1 MQSRLFPAIAVA
13 LLLVVSG
20 CLATA
25 PGTGLPEPETAQ
37 EPPDGPA
44 TYPDPP
50 EELSDEVVNEAAYAY
65 ETAWL
70 ENAINGMDCRVTDLA
85 LTGTTATA
93 ERELLNRSSGA
104 AYVRV
109 YHPFGYQAGSSHV
122 DGATEA
128 IYYVSTDRIVRVSG
142 DELPTVGC

>member
-1 MQSRLFPAIAVA
+1 MRRRLFPAIAIA
-13 LLLVVSG
+13 LLLVLSG
-20 CLATA
+20 CLASA
-25 PGTGLPEPETAQ
+25 PGTGLPEPESAQ

-50 EELSDEVVNEAAYAY
+50 EEIRDEVVLESAYEY

-70 ENAINGMDCRVTDLA
+70 RNAIEGMDCRVSDVA
-85 LTGTTATA
+85 LTGTTTTA
-93 ERELLNRSSGA
+93 EREVLNRSAEA

-109 YHPFGYQAGSSHV
+109 YHPFGFQAGSSHV

-128 IYYVSTDRIVRVSG
+128 IYYVSTDRILRVTG